1 MNCIK
6 DFLSDGLL
14 NTKYKKEKPRR
25 ILRGSILLQS
35 VSLLE
40 LVHASARIDELLLA
54 REKGT
59 ALAANFHLDRIALLG
74 GSRLEGLTA
83 GTDHCDLMVIGM
95 DFGFHNLSPACKLL
109 LQTNTF
115 R

>member
-54 REKGT
+54 CEERMAVAADFNLDILLCGT
-59 ALAANFHLDRIALLG
+59 CLYNIA
-74 GSRLEGLTA
+74 A
-83 GTDHCDLMVIGM
+83 GTLYGCKVVIGV
-95 DFGFHNLSPACKLL
+95 DTFFHYCHLS
-109 LQTNTF
+109 
-115 R
+115 